1 MSKVMAIRFDNDII
15 ERLTNL
21 AKMTDRPKS
30 YYIKKAVSEKLDDME
45 EIYMAES
52 RLENLRAGKSSTIS
66 LDEMK
71 TKYDL

>member
-1 MSKVMAIRFDNDII
+1 MFYQDVI

-45 EIYMAES
+45 EIYIAES
-52 RLENLRAGKSSTIS
+52 RLEDLKAGKSSTLS